1 MKSFV
6 HTNYPIQ
13 VCSLTTGNSG
23 SWSSVCRSVVT
34 KPRDGKSRKGGLIGS
49 QSGEANQQVAG
60 KRTTEGIVK
69 VTHQELLSEM
79 GMGGVECALDAR
91 RPKSTGK
98 KMDTSTCGSPGV
110 KGGDMLGKRTD
121 ATGESP
127 CDYRESGISRSI
139 RRNAE
144 SWSEVAWEV
153 GDVHSSEDVSAT
165 KTALCKGTL
174 ACRGMK
180 CNEMASDECGSAQKH
195 PESWAKTWHGNTYYI
210 TVQTEF
216 EENSRYCPQ
225 KREAKSK
232 TDCNGKEGI

>member
-1 MKSFV
+1 MKRFV

-13 VCSLTTGNSG
+13 VCSLTTGSSG

-34 KPRDGKSRKGGLIGS
+34 KPRDGKSCKGGLIGS
-49 QSGEANQQVAG
+49 QSGEAKQQVAG

-69 VTHQELLSEM
+69 VTHRELLSEM
-79 GMGGVECALDAR
+79 GLGGVECAFYAR
-91 RPKSTGK
+91 RPQSTGK

-127 CDYRESGISRSI
+127 CNHRESGVNRSI

-153 GDVHSSEDVSAT
+153 GDVHRSEDVLTA
-165 KTALCKGTL
+165 KTILCKGAL
-174 ACRGMK
+174 ACRSFN
-180 CNEMASDECGSAQKH
+180 CNRGDQ
-195 PESWAKTWHGNTYYI
+195 
-210 TVQTEF
+210 
-216 EENSRYCPQ
+216 R
-225 KREAKSK
+225 
-232 TDCNGKEGI
+232 

>member
-13 VCSLTTGNSG
+13 VCSLTTGSSG
-23 SWSSVCRSVVT
+23 SWSSICRSVVT
-34 KPRDGKSRKGGLIGS
+34 KPRDGKSNKGGLIGS
-49 QSGEANQQVAG
+49 QSGEAKQQVAG

-69 VTHQELLSEM
+69 VTHRKLLSEM
-79 GMGGVECALDAR
+79 GLGGVECAFYAR

-127 CDYRESGISRSI
+127 CNHRENGVSRSI

-153 GDVHSSEDVSAT
+153 GDVRSSKDVLSA
-165 KTALCKGTL
+165 KTILCKGAL
-174 ACRGMK
+174 ACRSFN
-180 CNEMASDECGSAQKH
+180 C
-195 PESWAKTWHGNTYYI
+195 
-210 TVQTEF
+210 
-216 EENSRYCPQ
+216 
-225 KREAKSK
+225 KR
-232 TDCNGKEGI
+232 GGQR